1 MNKQIAPVIGQS
13 VFIPFITGDISKQG
27 EAEKIGYIKG
37 GASLPFDTI
46 TAVYSETEYLPLR
59 DGKQK
64 VYSVQVKSGDAVKV
78 IRKDEKWLAVS

>member
-13 VFIPFITGDISKQG
+13 VFIPFVTGVVSKQG
-27 EAEKIGYIKG
+27 EPEKIGYIKG

-46 TAVYSETEYLPLR
+46 TAVYAETEYSR